1 MNTIIISLLLFLLPA
16 AQTDEVHDFHVSK
29 CLMEYD
35 TEAQSLQMSMHIF
48 LDDLELALQQRGHDK
63 LFLCTPREV
72 NEAEQFLEAYL
83 RDHFKLI
90 INGEPRRF
98 RFWGKE
104 ISDDLSA
111 VWCYMEVENLAEV
124 KSLQMTYRI
133 LFDTY
138 RDQKN
143 LVSLVLPGQE
153 PGMLF
158 FQVGDE
164 TKQL

>member
-1 MNTIIISLLLFLLPA
+1 MNTAFLYLLLLFSNAPA
-16 AQTDEVHDFHVSK
+16 LEAHDFHVSK

-35 TEAQSLQMSMHIF
+35 AEAQSLQMSMHIF
-48 LDDLELALQQRGHDK
+48 LDDLELALEQRGHDK
-63 LFLCTPREV
+63 LFLCTPREAV
-72 NEAEQFLEAYL
+72 EAEQHLEAYL
-83 RDHFKLI
+83 REHFRLVV
-90 INGEPRRF
+90 NGEPRAF
-98 RFWGKE
+98 KYWGKE

-111 VWCYMEVENLAEV
+111 VWCYMEVENLTKVE
-124 KSLQMTYRI
+124 SLQLTYRV

-143 LVSLVLPGQE
+143 LASLVLPGQE

-164 TKQL
+164 TKGI